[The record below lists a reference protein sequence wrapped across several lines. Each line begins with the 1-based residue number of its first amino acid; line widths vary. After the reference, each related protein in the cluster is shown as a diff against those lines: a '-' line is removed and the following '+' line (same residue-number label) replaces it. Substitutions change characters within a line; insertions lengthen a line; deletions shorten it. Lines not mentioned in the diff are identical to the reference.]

1 MAKRAYVFPGQ
12 GSQFTGMGKALYENN
27 PTARSIMEASDR
39 ILGFKLTDIMFEG
52 TADDLRQTRVTQS
65 AVFIHSVA
73 AALSLGDGM
82 KPDMVAGHSLG
93 ELSALV
99 VCRALSLEDGIRLV
113 AARAAAMQKCC
124 EAVPGTMAAIIG
136 LDSDVVEQV
145 CAQVSEQTRTPLVA
159 ANYNCP
165 GQIVISGGQ
174 LAIAEACEALKEK
187 GAKRALPLQ
196 VSGAF
201 HSPLMADA
209 REELARAIEKCTF
222 STPVCPVY
230 QNVSA
235 VAETDPVRIRQNLLD
250 QLTSPVRWTESVRNM
265 IADGAAEFTEFG
277 PGKVLQGLIA
287 RTGGPDVT
295 VNGIQ

>member
-1 MAKRAYVFPGQ
+1 MAKKAYVFPGQ

-27 PTARSIMEASDR
+27 PTARSIMDASDR

-73 AALSLGDGM
+73 AALSLGDGEQ
-82 KPDMVAGHSLG
+82 PDMVAGHSLG

-113 AARAAAMQKCC
+113 AARAAAMQRCC

-136 LDSDVVEQV
+136 LDSDVIEQV
-145 CAQVSEQTRTPLVA
+145 CAQVSKETLSPLVA

-174 LAIAEACEALKEK
+174 EAITRACEALKEK

-222 STPVCPVY
+222 HTPLCPVY

-235 VAETDPVRIRQNLLD
+235 VADTEPERIRQNLLD

-265 IADGAAEFTEFG
+265 MADGAAEFTEFG

-287 RTGGPDVT
+287 RTGGPDVN

>member
-52 TADDLRQTRVTQS
+52 TAEDLRQTRVTQS

-73 AALSLGDGM
+73 AALSLGDGV

-113 AARAAAMQKCC
+113 AARAAAMQRCC

-145 CAQVSEQTRTPLVA
+145 CAQISEKTRTPLVA

-174 LAIAEACEALKEK
+174 LAITEACEALKEK

-209 REELARAIEKCTF
+209 RKELARAIEECTF

-235 VAETDPVRIRQNLLD
+235 VAETDPARIRQNLLD
-250 QLTSPVRWTESVRNM
+250 QLTSPVRWTESIKNM
-265 IADGAAEFTEFG
+265 MADGAAEFTEFG

-287 RTGGPDVT
+287 RTGGPEVT

>member
-73 AALSLGDGM
+73 AALSLGDGV
-82 KPDMVAGHSLG
+82 KPDMMAGHSLG

-113 AARAAAMQKCC
+113 AARAAAMQRCC

-145 CAQVSEQTRTPLVA
+145 CAQVSEKTRTPLVA

-174 LAIAEACEALKEK
+174 LAITEACEALKEK

-235 VAETDPVRIRQNLLD
+235 VAETDPARIRQNLLD
-250 QLTSPVRWTESVRNM
+250 QLTSPVRWTESVKNM
-265 IADGAAEFTEFG
+265 MTDGAAEFTEFG

-287 RTGGPDVT
+287 RTGGPEVT

>member
-73 AALSLGDGM
+73 AALSLGDGV

-113 AARAAAMQKCC
+113 AARAAAMQRCC

-145 CAQVSEQTRTPLVA
+145 CAQISEKTRTPLVA

-174 LAIAEACEALKEK
+174 LAITEACEALKEK

-235 VAETDPVRIRQNLLD
+235 VAETDPARIRQNLLD

-265 IADGAAEFTEFG
+265 MADGAAEFTEFG

-287 RTGGPDVT
+287 RTGGPEVT